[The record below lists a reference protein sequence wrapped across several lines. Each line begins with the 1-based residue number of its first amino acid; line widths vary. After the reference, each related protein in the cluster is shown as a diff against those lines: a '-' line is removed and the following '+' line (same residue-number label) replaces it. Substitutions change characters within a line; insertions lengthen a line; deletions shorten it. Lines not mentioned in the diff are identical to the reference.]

1 MKKCMSEELP
11 VAPRPGAAYCPE
23 HTLLARQCSQGPLLT
38 LRMCVCLSYRDTQ
51 THADMYKHTVVD
63 NSGVY
68 GYRSSTSYLLR
79 TYLLRLSRSEF
90 PVLLRVA
97 AHERTQQACGYN
109 SSNDECSLTHSTCN
123 THSLS
128 VSHSLPVRHRVMGLS
143 SQVYLTPGVHT
154 RDFEDS
160 RFAPRTATYGRRV
173 V

>member
-1 MKKCMSEELP
+1 M
-11 VAPRPGAAYCPE
+11 
-23 HTLLARQCSQGPLLT
+23 
-38 LRMCVCLSYRDTQ
+38 

-97 AHERTQQACGYN
+97 AFERRTRSKPAAIIVRMTN
-109 SSNDECSLTHSTCN
+109 VHSLTLHVTLTHYPYPTLST
-123 THSLS
+123 S
-128 VSHSLPVRHRVMGLS
+128 VTASWGC
-143 SQVYLTPGVHT
+143 QVKSTSPGVHT